1 MAMLFSFCDPEWHH
15 VYHLVLINKNSRSS
29 IKKNLFMEKNLI
41 AYRNLDTVIVGAG
54 FAGMYCLHKQIQEG
68 FNAEIFEKADD
79 VGGTWYWNKYPGAR
93 CDIESM
99 DYSYSFSDELQQE
112 WNWKEKYGT
121 QPEILE
127 YARFVSKK
135 FNLRKNI
142 NFKTSIVKAKFI
154 NNKWIV
160 ETDNNIK
167 IECQYLILATGN
179 LSTPNTP
186 NIEGI
191 SNFKGKIYHTGAW
204 PEKMPEFKGRKVGII
219 GTGSSGVQSIP
230 VISETAKE
238 LLVFQR
244 TANFS
249 LPARHSKLP
258 ENKRENY
265 KKNYKKYRD
274 LAQNSSF
281 GIAKYQPPTKSAF
294 DVNEDERNEIY
305 ESAWQEGGQAMLFA
319 FTDLLTNKEANET
332 AANFVRNKIREIVKN
347 KETAEKLC
355 PNDHP
360 IGTKRLCLDSN
371 YFETYN
377 KENVSLIDISN
388 HPIQKITE
396 KGLISNDVE
405 YEFDDLVF
413 ATGFDAMTGAVNAIE
428 ILNEENISLK
438 SVWSKG
444 PKTYLGI
451 MVSDFPN
458 LFMITGP
465 QSPGVKSQMILSIEQ
480 HVNFI
485 HNLIIHKKNN
495 KYLQVNA
502 NKDKQDEWVKH
513 NNEVA
518 NATLYP
524 LAHSWYNGDNILGKT
539 RNFMPYVGG
548 VANYKNICDQKIKND
563 YEGFEFYN

>member
-1 MAMLFSFCDPEWHH
+1 MNN
-15 VYHLVLINKNSRSS
+15 NKV
-29 IKKNLFMEKNLI
+29 
-41 AYRNLDTVIVGAG
+41 LDTVIVGAG
-54 FAGMYCLHKQIQEG
+54 FAGMYCLHKQISDG

-99 DYSYSFSDELQQE
+99 DYSYSFSEELQQE

-121 QPEILE
+121 QPELLK

-135 FNLRKNI
+135 FNLREKI
-142 NFKTSIVKAKFI
+142 NFKTTIIKANFI
-154 NNKWIV
+154 NKKWKI
-160 ETDNNIK
+160 ETDNNII
-167 IECQYLILATGN
+167 IECKYLVLATGN

-186 NIEGI
+186 KIKGI

-204 PEKMPEFKGRKVGII
+204 PKEMPVFKDRKVGVI

-230 VISETAKE
+230 IISETAEK
-238 LLVFQR
+238 LFVFQR

-249 LPARHSKLP
+249 LPARHHKLP
-258 ENKRENY
+258 EDKRENY
-265 KKNYKKYRD
+265 KKDYKKYRD
-274 LAQNSSF
+274 LAKNSSF
-281 GIAKYQPPTKSAF
+281 GIAKYQPPSKSAF
-294 DVNEDERNEIY
+294 DVSDDERNDIY
-305 ESAWQEGGQAMLFA
+305 ERAWQEGGQAMLFA
-319 FTDLLTNKEANET
+319 FTDLLINKEANKT
-332 AANFVRNKIREIVKN
+332 AADFVRSKIMKIVSN

-388 HPIQKITE
+388 HPIQEITDN
-396 KGLISNDVE
+396 GLITNNIE
-405 YEFDDLVF
+405 YLFDDLVF

-428 ILNEENISLK
+428 ILNEKNISLK
-438 SVWSKG
+438 SIWSNG

-451 MVSDFPN
+451 MVSEFPN

-480 HVNFI
+480 HVDFI
-485 HNLIIHKKNN
+485 HNLLIHKKNN
-495 KYLQVNA
+495 KYYQVNA
-502 NKDKQDEWVKH
+502 NKSKQEEWVNH

-524 LAHSWYNGDNILGKT
+524 LAHSWYNGDNIAGKT

-548 VANYKNICDQKIKND
+548 VANYKNICDEKIKNN
-563 YEGFEFYN
+563 YEGFEFS

>member
-1 MAMLFSFCDPEWHH
+1 
-15 VYHLVLINKNSRSS
+15 
-29 IKKNLFMEKNLI
+29 MEKNLI
-41 AYRNLDTVIVGAG
+41 TYRNLDTVIVGAG

-258 ENKRENY
+258 KNKRENY

>member
-1 MAMLFSFCDPEWHH
+1 MRHH
-15 VYHLVLINKNSRSS
+15 INHLVLINKNSRSS
-29 IKKNLFMEKNLI
+29 IKKIYLWRKDLI
-41 AYRNLDTVIVGAG
+41 IDRNLDTVVVGAG
-54 FAGMYCLHKQIQEG
+54 FAGMYCLYKQIQDG

-142 NFKTSIVKAKFI
+142 NFKTSIVKARFI

-167 IECQYLILATGN
+167 IECKYLILATGN

-186 NIEGI
+186 NIEGL

-249 LPARHSKLP
+249 LPARHSKLA

-396 KGLISNDVE
+396 KGLISNDIE

-428 ILNEENISLK
+428 ILNEENVSLK

-495 KYLQVNA
+495 KYLQVTA
-502 NKDKQDEWVKH
+502 NNDKQDEWVNH

-518 NATLYP
+518 NSTLYP
-524 LAHSWYNGDNILGKT
+524 LAHSWYNGDNIVGKT

-548 VANYKNICDQKIKND
+548 VANYKNICDEKIKND
-563 YEGFEFYN
+563 YEGFEFL

>member
-1 MAMLFSFCDPEWHH
+1 MNN
-15 VYHLVLINKNSRSS
+15 NKV
-29 IKKNLFMEKNLI
+29 
-41 AYRNLDTVIVGAG
+41 LDTVIVGAG
-54 FAGMYCLHKQIQEG
+54 FAGMYCLHKQISDG

-99 DYSYSFSDELQQE
+99 DYSYSFSEELQQE

-121 QPEILE
+121 QPELLK

-135 FNLRKNI
+135 FNLREKI
-142 NFKTSIVKAKFI
+142 NFKTTIVKANFI
-154 NNKWIV
+154 NKKWKI
-160 ETDNNIK
+160 ETDNNII
-167 IECQYLILATGN
+167 IECKYLVLATGN

-186 NIEGI
+186 KIKGI

-204 PEKMPEFKGRKVGII
+204 PKEMPVFENRKVGVI

-230 VISETAKE
+230 IISETAKK
-238 LLVFQR
+238 LFVFQR

-249 LPARHSKLP
+249 LPARHHKLP
-258 ENKRENY
+258 EDKRENY
-265 KKNYKKYRD
+265 KKDYKKYRD
-274 LAQNSSF
+274 LAKNSSF
-281 GIAKYQPPTKSAF
+281 GIAKYQPPSKSAF
-294 DVNEDERNEIY
+294 DVSDDERNDIY
-305 ESAWQEGGQAMLFA
+305 ERAWQEGGQAMLFA
-319 FTDLLTNKEANET
+319 FTDLLINKEANKT
-332 AANFVRNKIREIVKN
+332 AADFVRSKIMKIVRN

-388 HPIQKITE
+388 HPIQEITDN
-396 KGLISNDVE
+396 GLITNNIE
-405 YEFDDLVF
+405 YLFDDLVF

-428 ILNEENISLK
+428 ILNEKNISLK
-438 SVWSKG
+438 SIWSNG

-451 MVSDFPN
+451 MVSEFPN

-480 HVNFI
+480 HVDFI

-495 KYLQVNA
+495 KYYQVNA
-502 NKDKQDEWVKH
+502 NKSKQEEWVNH

-524 LAHSWYNGDNILGKT
+524 LAHSWYNGDNIAGKT

-548 VANYKNICDQKIKND
+548 VANYKNICDEKIKNN
-563 YEGFEFYN
+563 YEGFEFS

>member
-1 MAMLFSFCDPEWHH
+1 MNN
-15 VYHLVLINKNSRSS
+15 NKV
-29 IKKNLFMEKNLI
+29 
-41 AYRNLDTVIVGAG
+41 LDTVIVGAG
-54 FAGMYCLHKQIQEG
+54 FAGMYCLHKQISDG

-99 DYSYSFSDELQQE
+99 DYSYSFSEELQQE

-121 QPEILE
+121 QPELLK

-135 FNLRKNI
+135 FNLREKI
-142 NFKTSIVKAKFI
+142 NFKTTIIKANFI
-154 NNKWIV
+154 NKKWKI
-160 ETDNNIK
+160 ETDNNII
-167 IECQYLILATGN
+167 IECKYLVLATGN

-186 NIEGI
+186 KIKGI

-204 PEKMPEFKGRKVGII
+204 PKEMPVFENRKVGVI

-230 VISETAKE
+230 IISETAKK
-238 LLVFQR
+238 LFVFQR

-249 LPARHSKLP
+249 LPARHHKLP
-258 ENKRENY
+258 EDKRENY
-265 KKNYKKYRD
+265 KKDYKKYRD
-274 LAQNSSF
+274 LAKNSSF
-281 GIAKYQPPTKSAF
+281 GIAKYQPPSKSAF
-294 DVNEDERNEIY
+294 DVSDDERNDIY
-305 ESAWQEGGQAMLFA
+305 ERAWQEGGQAMLFA
-319 FTDLLTNKEANET
+319 FTDLLTNEEANKT
-332 AANFVRNKIREIVKN
+332 AADFVRNKIMKIVRD

-388 HPIQKITE
+388 HPIQEITDN
-396 KGLISNDVE
+396 GLITNNIE
-405 YEFDDLVF
+405 YLFDDLVF

-428 ILNEENISLK
+428 ILNEKNISLK
-438 SVWSKG
+438 SIWSNG

-451 MVSDFPN
+451 MVSEFPN

-480 HVNFI
+480 HVDFI
-485 HNLIIHKKNN
+485 HNLLIHKKNN
-495 KYLQVNA
+495 KYYQVNA
-502 NKDKQDEWVKH
+502 NKSKQEEWVNH

-524 LAHSWYNGDNILGKT
+524 LAHSWYNGDNIAGKT

-548 VANYKNICDQKIKND
+548 VANYKNICDEKIKNN
-563 YEGFEFYN
+563 YEGFEFS

>member
-1 MAMLFSFCDPEWHH
+1 MNNNR
-15 VYHLVLINKNSRSS
+15 V
-29 IKKNLFMEKNLI
+29 
-41 AYRNLDTVIVGAG
+41 LDTVIVGAG
-54 FAGMYCLHKQIQEG
+54 FAGMYSLHKQISDG

-99 DYSYSFSDELQQE
+99 DYSYSFSEELQQE

-121 QPEILE
+121 QPELLK

-135 FNLRKNI
+135 FNLREKI
-142 NFKTSIVKAKFI
+142 NFKTTIVKAKFI
-154 NNKWIV
+154 NKKWKI
-160 ETDNNIK
+160 ETDNNI
-167 IECQYLILATGN
+167 IVECKYLVLATGN

-186 NIEGI
+186 KIKGI

-204 PEKMPEFKGRKVGII
+204 PKEMPVFKDRKVGII

-230 VISETAKE
+230 IISETAEK
-238 LLVFQR
+238 LFVFQR

-249 LPARHSKLP
+249 LPARHHKLP
-258 ENKRENY
+258 EDKRENY
-265 KKNYKKYRD
+265 KKDYKKYRD
-274 LAQNSSF
+274 LAKNSSF

-294 DVNEDERNEIY
+294 DVSDDERNDIY
-305 ESAWQEGGQAMLFA
+305 ERAWREGGQAMLFA
-319 FTDLLTNKEANET
+319 FTDLLTNEEANKT
-332 AANFVRNKIREIVKN
+332 AADFVRNKIKKIVRD

-388 HPIQKITE
+388 HPIQEITDN
-396 KGLISNDVE
+396 GLITNNIE
-405 YEFDDLVF
+405 YSFDDLVF

-428 ILNEENISLK
+428 ILNEKNISLK
-438 SVWSKG
+438 SVWSSG

-451 MVSDFPN
+451 MVSEFPN

-480 HVNFI
+480 HVDFI

-495 KYLQVNA
+495 KYYQVNA
-502 NKDKQDEWVKH
+502 NKNKQEEWVNH

-524 LAHSWYNGDNILGKT
+524 LAHSWYNGDNIAGKT

-548 VANYKNICDQKIKND
+548 VANYKNICDEKIKNN
-563 YEGFEFYN
+563 YEGFEFS

>member
-1 MAMLFSFCDPEWHH
+1 MNID
-15 VYHLVLINKNSRSS
+15 
-29 IKKNLFMEKNLI
+29 
-41 AYRNLDTVIVGAG
+41 RNLDTVIVGAG
-54 FAGMYCLHKQIQEG
+54 FAGMYCLHKQIQDG

-135 FNLRKNI
+135 FNLREKI
-142 NFKTSIVKAKFI
+142 NFKTSIVKARFI
-154 NNKWIV
+154 NKKWIV
-160 ETDNNIK
+160 QTDNDLI
-167 IECQYLILATGN
+167 IECKYLILATGN

-191 SNFKGKIYHTGAW
+191 SNFKGRIYHTGAW
-204 PEKMPEFKGRKVGII
+204 PEKMPEFEGRKVGII

-230 VISETAKE
+230 VISETAQE

-249 LPARHSKLP
+249 LPARHSELP
-258 ENKRENY
+258 INKRENY
-265 KKNYKKYRD
+265 KKNYKKYRE

-294 DVNEDERNEIY
+294 DVNKDERDEIY

-332 AANFVRNKIREIVKN
+332 AANFVRNKIRKIVKN

-388 HPIQKITE
+388 HPIEKITE
-396 KGLISNDVE
+396 KGLVTNDIE
-405 YEFDDLVF
+405 YEFHDLVF

-485 HNLIIHKKNN
+485 HDLIIHKKNN

-502 NKDKQDEWVKH
+502 NRNKQDEWVNH

-524 LAHSWYNGDNILGKT
+524 LAHSWYNGDNIVGKS

-548 VANYKNICDQKIKND
+548 VANYKNICDEKIKND
-563 YEGFEFYN
+563 YEGFEFL

>member
-1 MAMLFSFCDPEWHH
+1 MNN
-15 VYHLVLINKNSRSS
+15 NKV
-29 IKKNLFMEKNLI
+29 
-41 AYRNLDTVIVGAG
+41 LDTVIVGAG
-54 FAGMYCLHKQIQEG
+54 FAGMYCLHKQISDG

-99 DYSYSFSDELQQE
+99 DYSYSFSEELQQE

-121 QPEILE
+121 QPELLK

-135 FNLRKNI
+135 FNLREKI
-142 NFKTSIVKAKFI
+142 NFKTTIIKANFI
-154 NNKWIV
+154 NKKWKI
-160 ETDNNIK
+160 ETDNNII
-167 IECQYLILATGN
+167 IECKYLVLATGN

-186 NIEGI
+186 KIKGI

-204 PEKMPEFKGRKVGII
+204 PKEMPVFENRKVGVI

-230 VISETAKE
+230 IISETAEK
-238 LLVFQR
+238 LFVFQR

-249 LPARHSKLP
+249 LPARHHKLP
-258 ENKRENY
+258 EDKRENY
-265 KKNYKKYRD
+265 KKDYKKYRD
-274 LAQNSSF
+274 LAKNSSF
-281 GIAKYQPPTKSAF
+281 GIAKYQPPSKSAF
-294 DVNEDERNEIY
+294 DVSDDERNDIY
-305 ESAWQEGGQAMLFA
+305 ERAWQEGGQAMLFA
-319 FTDLLTNKEANET
+319 FTDLLINKEANKT
-332 AANFVRNKIREIVKN
+332 AADFVRSKIMKIVSN

-388 HPIQKITE
+388 HPIQEITDN
-396 KGLISNDVE
+396 GLITNNIE
-405 YEFDDLVF
+405 YLFDDLVF

-428 ILNEENISLK
+428 ILNEKNISLK
-438 SVWSKG
+438 SIWSNG

-451 MVSDFPN
+451 MVSEFPN

-480 HVNFI
+480 HVDFI
-485 HNLIIHKKNN
+485 HNLLIHKKNN
-495 KYLQVNA
+495 KYYQVNA
-502 NKDKQDEWVKH
+502 NKSKQEEWVNH

-524 LAHSWYNGDNILGKT
+524 LAHSWYNGDNIAGKT

-548 VANYKNICDQKIKND
+548 VANYKNICDEKIKNN
-563 YEGFEFYN
+563 YEGFEFS

>member
-1 MAMLFSFCDPEWHH
+1 MK
-15 VYHLVLINKNSRSS
+15 INKS
-29 IKKNLFMEKNLI
+29 
-41 AYRNLDTVIVGAG
+41 LDTLIVGAG
-54 FAGMYCLHKQIQEG
+54 FAGMYSLHKQLSEG
-68 FNAEIFEKADD
+68 FKAEIFEQGDD
-79 VGGTWYWNKYPGAR
+79 VGGTWYWNRYPGAR

-99 DYSYSFSDELQQE
+99 DYSFSFSEELQQE

-121 QPEILE
+121 QPELLK

-135 FNLRKNI
+135 FNLREKI
-142 NFKTSIVKAKFI
+142 NFKTTIIKASFI
-154 NNKWIV
+154 NKKWKI
-160 ETDNNIK
+160 ETDNNII
-167 IECQYLILATGN
+167 IECKYLVLATGN

-186 NIEGI
+186 KIKGI

-204 PEKMPEFKGRKVGII
+204 PKEMPVFENRKVGVI

-230 VISETAKE
+230 IISETAKK
-238 LLVFQR
+238 LFVFQR

-249 LPARHSKLP
+249 LPARHHKLP
-258 ENKRENY
+258 EDKRENY
-265 KKNYKKYRD
+265 KKDYKKYRD
-274 LAQNSSF
+274 LAKNSSF
-281 GIAKYQPPTKSAF
+281 GIAKYQPPSKSAF
-294 DVNEDERNEIY
+294 DVSDDERNDIY
-305 ESAWQEGGQAMLFA
+305 ERAWQEGGQAMLFA
-319 FTDLLTNKEANET
+319 FTDLLINKEANKT
-332 AANFVRNKIREIVKN
+332 AADFVRSKIMKIVRN

-388 HPIQKITE
+388 HPIQEITDN
-396 KGLISNDVE
+396 GLITNNIE
-405 YEFDDLVF
+405 YLFDDLVF

-428 ILNEENISLK
+428 ILNEKNISLK
-438 SVWSKG
+438 SIWSNG

-451 MVSDFPN
+451 MVSEFPN

-480 HVNFI
+480 HVDFI
-485 HNLIIHKKNN
+485 HNLLIHKKNN
-495 KYLQVNA
+495 KYYQVNA
-502 NKDKQDEWVKH
+502 NKSKQEEWVNH

-524 LAHSWYNGDNILGKT
+524 LAHSWYNGDNIAGKT

-548 VANYKNICDQKIKND
+548 VANYKNICDEKIKNN
-563 YEGFEFYN
+563 YEGFEFS

>member
-1 MAMLFSFCDPEWHH
+1 MNN
-15 VYHLVLINKNSRSS
+15 NKV
-29 IKKNLFMEKNLI
+29 
-41 AYRNLDTVIVGAG
+41 LDTVIVGAG
-54 FAGMYCLHKQIQEG
+54 FAGMYSLHKQLSDG

-99 DYSYSFSDELQQE
+99 DYSYSFSEELQQE

-121 QPEILE
+121 QPELLK

-135 FNLRKNI
+135 FNLREKI
-142 NFKTSIVKAKFI
+142 NFKTTIIKASFI
-154 NNKWIV
+154 NKKWKI
-160 ETDNNIK
+160 ETDNNII
-167 IECQYLILATGN
+167 IECKYLVLATGN

-186 NIEGI
+186 KIKGI

-204 PEKMPEFKGRKVGII
+204 PKEMPVFKDRKVGII

-230 VISETAKE
+230 IISETAEK
-238 LLVFQR
+238 LFVFQR

-249 LPARHSKLP
+249 LPARHHKLP
-258 ENKRENY
+258 EDKRENY
-265 KKNYKKYRD
+265 KKDYKKYRD
-274 LAQNSSF
+274 LAKNSSF

-294 DVNEDERNEIY
+294 DVSDDERNDIY
-305 ESAWQEGGQAMLFA
+305 ERAWREGGQAMLFA
-319 FTDLLTNKEANET
+319 FTDLLTNEEANKT
-332 AANFVRNKIREIVKN
+332 AADFVRNKIKKIVRD

-355 PNDHP
+355 PNDNP

-388 HPIQKITE
+388 HPIQKITDN
-396 KGLISNDVE
+396 GLITNNIE
-405 YEFDDLVF
+405 YSFDDLVF

-428 ILNEENISLK
+428 ILNEKNISLK
-438 SVWSKG
+438 SIWSNG

-451 MVSDFPN
+451 MVSEFPN

-480 HVNFI
+480 HVDFI
-485 HNLIIHKKNN
+485 HNLIIHKRNN
-495 KYLQVNA
+495 KYYQVNA
-502 NKDKQDEWVKH
+502 NKNKQEEWVNH

-524 LAHSWYNGDNILGKT
+524 LAHSWYNGDNIAGKT

-548 VANYKNICDQKIKND
+548 VANYKNICDEKIKNN
-563 YEGFEFYN
+563 YEGFEFS